1 MPHCSLIC
9 ISVMV
14 NNIEHLF
21 MCLLLCHLGRNVCL
35 GLPLIFDWVV
45 CFSDVKLHE
54 LLVYSEEKAFPLRS
68 GTRQGCPLSPSLLN
82 RGLEGLATIVREKKK
97 KRKGIQIGKEEI
109 KLSLCR

>member
-1 MPHCSLIC
+1 
-9 ISVMV
+9 
-14 NNIEHLF
+14 

-35 GLPLIFDWVV
+35 GLSLIFDWVV

-82 RGLEGLATIVREKKK
+82 IGLEGLATIVREKKK
-97 KRKGIQIGKEEI
+97 KRNPDWKRRNKT
-109 KLSLCR
+109 LSLQMT